1 MSVAWRKVILAPV
14 SAFSLAWMLAL
25 SSANA
30 QAPKNLAGKEAV
42 ACGAM
47 VASSHSLPTQAGLKI
62 LKAGGNAFDAAIAV
76 QFALNVVEPMM
87 SGIGGGA
94 FFLAYEAKTRK
105 VFVIDAREFA
115 PKSAL
120 PGMFLDEA
128 KKPIP
133 FATRH
138 TSGIAVGV
146 PGTLKGLALL
156 HSKLGSMPWAELL
169 TPALGLSQKGFAAGR
184 TLGRYAAL
192 SREKVCSKE
201 AGGVFCP
208 GDSPLEAGGWLV
220 QPVLAKTLETIQRN
234 KDTALYEGEIARA
247 IVEAVQAKGGGMT
260 LEDLKAYKP
269 EVRPPLWGRYR
280 NYRIASVGPPGGG
293 LAVLEALGILESAN
307 FKSIPIRSA
316 KKYHLILEALRLAFA
331 DRSAFMGDPAFV
343 GVPVRGLLDDNYLAG
358 RHSLIRMDKA
368 NDSVHPGKSAHSGE
382 TTHFVV
388 ADASGNIACVTS
400 TIEQPFG
407 SGIYLKKYGFFL
419 NNELTDFDATPG
431 GPNEPGP
438 YKRPMSA
445 MAPTLVLERGLPVL
459 ALGSP
464 GGPTIIVSVLQVLI
478 HRLDYG
484 LGLKDAIEEPR
495 VFTSAYPSF
504 SYEGGVPKEALEKL
518 RALGHAPSP
527 MPTEI
532 GNVQAIAC
540 DPKSHRYTGA
550 CDSTREG
557 MAAGLSGLGEALPD
571 AKKVSGR

>member
-1 MSVAWRKVILAPV
+1 MSVAWRKAILAPV
-14 SAFSLAWMLAL
+14 SAFFLTWMLAL

-30 QAPKNLAGKEAV
+30 QAQEDPANKEAV
-42 ACGAM
+42 ASGAM
-47 VASSHSLPTQAGLKI
+47 VASSHSLATQAGLEI
-62 LKAGGNAFDAAIAV
+62 LKAGGNAFDAAVAV

-94 FFLAYEAKTRK
+94 FFLLYEAKTRK
-105 VFVIDAREFA
+105 VFVIDARELA
-115 PKSAL
+115 PKSAH
-120 PGMFLDEA
+120 PCMFLDKA

-138 TSGIAVGV
+138 TLGVAVGV
-146 PGTLKGLALL
+146 PGTPKGLVLL

-169 TPALGLSQKGFAAGR
+169 TPALRLSQEGFAAGR
-184 TLGRYAAL
+184 TLGRYARL

-201 AGGVFCP
+201 AEGVFCP
-208 GDSPLEAGGWLV
+208 DDSPLEAGGWLV
-220 QPVLAKTLETIQRN
+220 QPALAKTLAAIQRK
-234 KDTALYEGEIARA
+234 KDAALYEGEIARA
-247 IVEAVQAKGGGMT
+247 IVEAVQVKGGKMT

-269 EVRPPLWGRYR
+269 EVRHPLWERYR

-293 LAVLEALGILESAN
+293 LAVLEALGILEGTDFHST
-307 FKSIPIRSA
+307 PIRSA
-316 KKYHLILEALRLAFA
+316 KKYHLLLEALRLVFA
-331 DRSAFMGDPAFV
+331 DRSASMGDPAFV
-343 GVPVRGLLDDNYLAG
+343 DVPVRGLLDENYLAG
-358 RHSLIRMDKA
+358 RRALIRMDKA
-368 NDSVHPGKSAHSGE
+368 GDNVHSGKPAHFGE

-388 ADASGNIACVTS
+388 ADAQGNIACVTS

-407 SGIYLKKYGFFL
+407 SGIYLKEYGFFL

-431 GPNEPGP
+431 GPNEAGP

-459 ALGSP
+459 VLGSP
-464 GGPTIIVSVLQVLI
+464 GGPTIIASVLQVLI

-484 LGLKDAIEEPR
+484 LGLKEAIEEPR

-504 SYEGGVPKEALEKL
+504 AYEEGVPKDALEGL
-518 RALGHAPSP
+518 RALGHAPNP

-540 DPKSHRYTGA
+540 DPKWHRYTGA

-557 MAAGLSGLGEALPD
+557 MASGLSGLGEALPD
-571 AKKVSGR
+571 AKEGRGR

>member
-1 MSVAWRKVILAPV
+1 MSVAWRKAILAPV
-14 SAFSLAWMLAL
+14 SAFFLTWMLAL

-30 QAPKNLAGKEAV
+30 QAPEDPANKEAV

-47 VASSHSLPTQAGLKI
+47 VASSHSLATQAGLEI
-62 LKAGGNAFDAAIAV
+62 LKAGGNAFDAAVAV

-105 VFVIDAREFA
+105 VFVIDARELA

-120 PGMFLDEA
+120 PRMFLDKA

-138 TSGIAVGV
+138 TLGTAVGV

-169 TPALGLSQKGFAAGR
+169 TPALRLSQEGFAAGR

-192 SREKVCSKE
+192 SRDKVCSKE

-208 GDSPLEAGGWLV
+208 GDSPLKAGSWLV
-220 QPVLAKTLETIQRN
+220 LPALAKTLEAIQRK
-234 KDTALYEGEIARA
+234 KDAALYEGEIARA
-247 IVEAVQAKGGGMT
+247 IVEAVQANGGGMI

-280 NYRIASVGPPGGG
+280 NYRVASVGPPGGG
-293 LAVLEALGILESAN
+293 FAVLEALGILEGAD
-307 FKSIPIRSA
+307 FHATPIRSA
-316 KKYHLILEALRLAFA
+316 KKYHLLLEALRLVFA

-343 GVPVRGLLDDNYLAG
+343 DVPVRRLLDENYLAG
-358 RHSLIRMDKA
+358 RRALIRMDQA
-368 NDSVHPGKSAHSGE
+368 NDNVHPGKPAHFGE

-388 ADASGNIACVTS
+388 ADACGNIACVTS

-407 SGIYLKKYGFFL
+407 SGIYLKEHGFFL
-419 NNELTDFDATPG
+419 NNELTDFDDTPG

-445 MAPTLVLERGLPVL
+445 MAPTLVLERGVPVL

-464 GGPTIIVSVLQVLI
+464 GGPTIIASVLQVLI

-504 SYEGGVPKEALEKL
+504 SYEGGVPKDALERL
-518 RALGHAPSP
+518 RTLGHAPNP
-527 MPTEI
+527 IPTEI
-532 GNVQAIAC
+532 GNVQAIAR
-540 DPKSHRYTGA
+540 DPKWHRYTGA

-557 MAAGLSGLGEALPD
+557 MAAGLSGLDEALPD
-571 AKKVSGR
+571 AKERRGR